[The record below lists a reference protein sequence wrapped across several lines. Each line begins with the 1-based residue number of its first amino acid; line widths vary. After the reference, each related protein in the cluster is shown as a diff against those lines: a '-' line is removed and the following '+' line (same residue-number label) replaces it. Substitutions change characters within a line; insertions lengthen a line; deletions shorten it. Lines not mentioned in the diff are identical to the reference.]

1 MAKLSL
7 EVDHI
12 FFSCRQKRQV
22 LSDSSAI
29 IGAVKVV
36 SLSSTILHLLNQCLL
51 RRGILQTSLRGRQKT
66 FHRLQLNGEVYYSQ
80 NYRRVKK
87 RNSYTVSY
95 KNEELSECF
104 GQILFFVLVDSHTSL
119 AVIRRFTVIEGGAMS
134 HFRLSIPVQGIIPV
148 VETERNDVIFVE
160 NIQQKC
166 LCLDISPSCKCVATF
181 PNAIMCD

>member
-1 MAKLSL
+1 MSVEEGYSANKFERKAKDISPPTTEWRGLLLTKLSTCQEEKQL
-7 EVDHI
+7 YCVI
-12 FFSCRQKRQV
+12 QKRRIV
-22 LSDSSAI
+22 
-29 IGAVKVV
+29 
-36 SLSSTILHLLNQCLL
+36 
-51 RRGILQTSLRGRQKT
+51 
-66 FHRLQLNGEVYYSQ
+66 
-80 NYRRVKK
+80 RV
-87 RNSYTVSY
+87 
-95 KNEELSECF
+95 
-104 GQILFFVLVDSHTSL
+104 FFVLVDSHTSL